1 MRNMPVRKMTT
12 RNLGLACGLC
22 MAAFGM
28 SCANTDHNP
37 PIGTGYVD
45 TVASEQHLADA
56 RRAELDG
63 DLDGVVASL
72 NAAIRSNPYEGR
84 AHYNLG
90 VIELRAGRLQA
101 AAERFD
107 QASRLMPEKAE
118 PLVGLGA
125 VWLQAKR
132 LEEASEAFRRA
143 IEIDPTSPRARAGLV
158 IAMEYATGNDE
169 SSQRLSGQRAPLQ
182 MP

>member
-1 MRNMPVRKMTT
+1 MRNIPVRKTTT
-12 RNLGLACGLC
+12 RSFGLAFGLC
-22 MAAFGM
+22 IAALGT
-28 SCANTDHNP
+28 SCATTDQNP
-37 PIGTGYVD
+37 WLGTGYVD

-63 DLDGVVASL
+63 DLDSMAASL
-72 NAAIRSNPYEGR
+72 EAAIRSNPYDGR
-84 AHYNLG
+84 PHYNLG

-158 IAMEYATGNDE
+158 MAMEYAPGVDE
-169 SSQRLSGQRAPLQ
+169 SMQHLSGQRAPHQ
-182 MP
+182 IP